1 MQRWDKKSEL
11 GFEFEKALIELEKDN
26 IANVEDN
33 GEKRLNDSFE
43 HVCRLV
49 KFYIW
54 LYITRTEFW

>member
-33 GEKRLNDSFE
+33 GEKSDWTIPLNMF
-43 HVCRLV
+43 VV
-49 KFYIW
+49 
-54 LYITRTEFW
+54 